1 MNKLAVT
8 INIYKEDDVIKMLK
22 MESEIYLVSSLRH
35 QYDRIATKENLAKT
49 LVVNKFQSLAA
60 I

>member
-35 QYDRIATKENLAKT
+35 QYDRIAMKENLAKT
-49 LVVNKFQSLAA
+49 LVVN
-60 I
+60 